1 MNERVYSS
9 GVDKLR
15 SAERIERLEVER
27 VVDLCLKENGINSVL
42 DIGTGSGVFA
52 EGFFKRNLLVS
63 GIDPNPEMI
72 EAAKSYLPDCSFE
85 LASAELLPF
94 DDKSFDMA
102 FMGLVLHEVDD
113 YKKVIDEAKRVV
125 VKQIAILEWNYIVQ
139 QIGPPLEHRLKPEF
153 IEQLSIGAGINSF
166 DIQPLTNLSLYLL
179 KI

>member
-72 EAAKSYLPDCSFE
+72 EAAKFY
-85 LASAELLPF
+85 
-94 DDKSFDMA
+94 
-102 FMGLVLHEVDD
+102 
-113 YKKVIDEAKRVV
+113 
-125 VKQIAILEWNYIVQ
+125 
-139 QIGPPLEHRLKPEF
+139 
-153 IEQLSIGAGINSF
+153 
-166 DIQPLTNLSLYLL
+166 
-179 KI
+179 